1 MIGDEERREV
11 AAKLRG
17 IDRFHDE
24 EGDVVDPND
33 VARALGL
40 DWADGMWFYSYYV
53 ERLADLMDVPT
64 TVPDPADAERREI
77 ARKLRYQAVYGEGA
91 TLSEW
96 WARLQAITT
105 GEDDFPDPRSL
116 FMRLAGLIDGSACAE
131 EQSEEVEDD

>member
-1 MIGDEERREV
+1 MTSDEERREV
-11 AAKLRG
+11 AARLRG
-17 IDRFHDE
+17 IDCFHDE
-24 EGDVVDPND
+24 EGDVVDPHD

-40 DWADGMWFYSYYV
+40 GWADGMWLYASYV
-53 ERLADLMDVPT
+53 DRLADLIDVPT

-77 ARKLRYQAVYGEGA
+77 ARELRYQALYGEGA

-116 FMRLAGLIDGSACAE
+116 FMRLAGLIGDAACAD
-131 EQSEEVEDD
+131 EQSAEVGE